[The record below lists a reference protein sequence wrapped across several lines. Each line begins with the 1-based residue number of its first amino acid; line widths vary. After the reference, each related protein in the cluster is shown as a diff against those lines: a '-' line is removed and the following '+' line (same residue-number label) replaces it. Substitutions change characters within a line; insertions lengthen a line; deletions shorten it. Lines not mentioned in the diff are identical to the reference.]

1 MPDESKVINI
11 DELLQRIRTAEE
23 HKHFPA
29 AEFTREEMRSL
40 MCFFHFTGL
49 QAGVEKYAWSGL
61 REHGGPFETFVGNGW
76 VTLEV
81 ALSDLEDEVK
91 KEMGVFYVR
100 AGD

>member
-49 QAGVEKYAWSGL
+49 RAGVEKYAWL
-61 REHGGPFETFVGNGW
+61 KGGVEFVGMNLAFTK
-76 VTLEV
+76 TLEV